1 MNPRIVVDASVAVK
15 WLIAEEHSG
24 LAEALSGRQM
34 IAPALLLI
42 ECGNALL
49 RRARMGD
56 LPADTVVRKVRALRI
71 APLRLV
77 PAEQHLDAAIT
88 LATQL
93 RHSLYDC
100 LYLALAL
107 VERVQLITADQRFV
121 ERVRRDGRLAGS
133 VILLTETSH

>member
-1 MNPRIVVDASVAVK
+1 
-15 WLIAEEHSG
+15 
-24 LAEALSGRQM
+24 M
-34 IAPALLLI
+34 IAPSLLLI

-56 LPADTVVRKVRALRI
+56 LPAGTVVGKVRALRI

-77 PAEQHLDAAIT
+77 PAERYLEAAIT
-88 LATQL
+88 LATRL

-107 VERVQLITADQRFV
+107 GEGVQLITADQRFV

-133 VILLTETSH
+133 VILLAETAH

>member
-1 MNPRIVVDASVAVK
+1 MNSRIVVDASVAVK
-15 WLIAEEHSG
+15 WVIAEEHSP
-24 LAEALSGRQM
+24 LAEALVGRQM
-34 IAPALLLI
+34 IAPSLLLI

-56 LPADTVVRKVRALRI
+56 LPADTIVGKVGALRI
-71 APLRLV
+71 APMRLV
-77 PAEQHLDAAIT
+77 PAEQHLVAAIA

-107 VERVQLITADQRFV
+107 VERVQLITADRRFV

-133 VILLTETSH
+133 VILLAETAH

>member
-1 MNPRIVVDASVAVK
+1 LSPQIVVDASVAVK
-15 WLIAEEHSG
+15 WVIAEQDSS

-34 IAPALLLI
+34 TAPSLLLI

-49 RRARMGD
+49 RRARAGD
-56 LPADTVVRKVRALRI
+56 FAAEAVAGKVRALRA
-71 APLRLV
+71 APVRLV
-77 PAEQHLDAAIT
+77 RDEQHLEAAIA

-107 VERVQLITADQRFV
+107 AEQVRLITADQRFV
-121 ERVRRDGRLAGS
+121 GTVRRHRALAGS
-133 VILLTETSH
+133 VVLLAETAH

>member
-1 MNPRIVVDASVAVK
+1 LNARIVVDASVAVK
-15 WLIAEEHSG
+15 WVIAEEHSA
-24 LAEALSGRQM
+24 LAEALMGRQM

-56 LPADTVVRKVRALRI
+56 LPADTVAGKVAALRI
-71 APLRLV
+71 APVRLV
-77 PAEQHLDAAIT
+77 SVEQHLEAAIT
-88 LATQL
+88 LATHL

-121 ERVRRDGRLAGS
+121 TRVRRDGRLAGS
-133 VILLTETSH
+133 VTLLTETAH

>member
-1 MNPRIVVDASVAVK
+1 
-15 WLIAEEHSG
+15 
-24 LAEALSGRQM
+24 M
-34 IAPALLLI
+34 IAPSLLLI

-49 RRARMGD
+49 RRVRMGD
-56 LPADTVVRKVRALRI
+56 LPADTVAGKVAALRI
-71 APLRLV
+71 APVRLV
-77 PAEQHLDAAIT
+77 PAEQHLEAAIT

-107 VERVQLITADQRFV
+107 IERVQLITADQRFV

-133 VILLTETSH
+133 VILLTETAH